1 MTMRMKLRA
10 IQAGFIHEPAHYP
23 QRASVGRTMHR
34 GIPRFYTFFLLL
46 LGLAM
51 SKASPC
57 LEGVDLE
64 RAWKVYQSTQ
74 SNAAP
79 AFQFSHIDC
88 FREAARQQHVP
99 LTLLLAVA
107 RGESD
112 FNPRAVSKANAVGM
126 MQILWPGT
134 ARELGIRQRS
144 DLFKPCLNIQAGARY
159 LRKMLD
165 RYDDNY
171 HLALAA
177 YNYGP
182 ARIHPGSPVTAL
194 PKGAQW
200 YSAYIYDHL
209 QYVLGHN
216 LPPAWKSRQGARYAS
231 FKKQTLMIFNRPFRA
246 RAFREFLQKSLPN
259 ARIDW
264 FDIGLGRYEVV
275 MVYGSAEELS
285 KNRAGLARLGLRI

>member
-1 MTMRMKLRA
+1 
-10 IQAGFIHEPAHYP
+10 
-23 QRASVGRTMHR
+23 
-34 GIPRFYTFFLLL
+34 
-46 LGLAM
+46 
-51 SKASPC
+51 

-64 RAWKVYQSTQ
+64 QAWKVYQITQ
-74 SNAAP
+74 SHAPP
-79 AFQFSHIDC
+79 AFLFKHIDC
-88 FREAARQQHVP
+88 FRDAARQQHVP
-99 LTLLLAVA
+99 LTVLLALA

-112 FNPRAVSKANAVGM
+112 FNPQAVSKANAVGM

-134 ARELGIRQRS
+134 ARELGIRRRS

-165 RYDDNY
+165 RYNGNY

-182 ARIHPGSPVTAL
+182 ARIHPGAPATAL

-209 QYVLGHN
+209 QYVLGNN
-216 LPPAWKSRQGARYAS
+216 LPPAWKSKKATRYAS
-231 FKKQTLMIFNRPFRA
+231 FKKQTLMIFNQPFRA
-246 RAFREFLQKSLPN
+246 RAFREFLQKSLPD

-264 FDIGLGRYEVV
+264 FDKGLGRYEVV
-275 MVYGSAEELS
+275 LVSGSTEELR
-285 KNRAGLARLGLRI
+285 KNRALLARLGLRI